1 MLRQD
6 PFVGY
11 RNKPNVHDY
20 VYGFIRV
27 DTNSLGYRG
36 PEVSAGK
43 SPGTFRILGLG
54 DSVMWGLG
62 VQERD
67 TTLRVLEQE
76 LQTRYGE
83 SKGVRFEAVNTAV
96 YGYSNYQELVTLERQ
111 GLPQCPDLVVLGFV
125 FNDSY
130 PSVDPVSNVWT
141 FHQPA
146 KEKTGP
152 FIPPHEVEY
161 PLHLLTFLHAVAK
174 RQSKAFRAH
183 PAIPVSAGYGTWAA
197 NGFEMESWPVLQ
209 SHLRKLKSLG
219 DENAFH
225 VLVLL
230 FPTYPEV
237 NSGRIPAA
245 YQNVV
250 GPFLASEKIPYIDLY
265 DAFRASGTTS
275 QFRDWTHPNVAGHR
289 TVALEVIRYMQENH
303 WLDSVNPGTFRK
315 CTQPENRPPG
325 P

>member
-1 MLRQD
+1 MYRQD

-67 TTLRVLEQE
+67 TTLRVLEQV

-96 YGYSNYQELVTLERQ
+96 SGYSNYQELVTLQRY
-111 GLPQCPDLVVLGFV
+111 GLPLCPDMVILGFV

-130 PSVDPVSNVWT
+130 PSVDPFSNVWT

-146 KEKTGP
+146 KEKAGP
-152 FIPPHEVEY
+152 FIPRPEVEY
-161 PLHLLTFLHAVAK
+161 PLHLLTFLRAVAK
-174 RQSKAFRAH
+174 RQSKAVRAH
-183 PAIPVSAGYGTWAA
+183 LAIPVSAVYGTWAA
-197 NGFEMESWPVLQ
+197 NGVEMESWPVLQ
-209 SHLRKLKSLG
+209 GHLRKLKSLG

-230 FPTYPEV
+230 FPTYSEV
-237 NSGRIPAA
+237 NSGRFPAV

-265 DAFRASGTTS
+265 DVFRASGANS
-275 QFRDWTHPNVAGHR
+275 QFTDYIHPNGAGHR
-289 TVALEVIRYMQENH
+289 TVALEVNRYMQENH
-303 WLDSVNPGTFRK
+303 WLDSINPATLRK
-315 CTQPENRPPG
+315 CAQPENRLPG

>member
-1 MLRQD
+1 MYRQD

-11 RNKPNVHDY
+11 RNKPNFHDY

-111 GLPQCPDLVVLGFV
+111 GLPLCPDLVVLGFV

-130 PSVDPVSNVWT
+130 PSVDPFSNVWT

-146 KEKTGP
+146 REKTGP
-152 FIPPHEVEY
+152 YIPRHEVDY
-161 PLHLLTFLHAVAK
+161 PLHLLTFLRAVAK

-183 PAIPVSAGYGTWAA
+183 LAISVSAVCGTWAA
-197 NGFEMESWPVLQ
+197 NSFEMESWPVLQ
-209 SHLRKLKSLG
+209 GQLRKLKSLG

-230 FPTYPEV
+230 FPTYTEV
-237 NSGRIPAA
+237 NSGRIPTA

-250 GPFLASEKIPYIDLY
+250 GPFLASVKIPYIDLY
-265 DAFRASGTTS
+265 DVFRASGANS
-275 QFRDWTHPNVAGHR
+275 QFTDYIHPSVAGHR
-289 TVALEVIRYMQENH
+289 TVALEVIRYFQENH
-303 WLDSVNPGTFRK
+303 WLESVERATLRK
-315 CTQPENRPPG
+315 CAQPENRSPG